1 MTWDNQTECDFGMNT
16 DTTQLVRERLAQQRV
31 KQEKLDFAQRVL
43 LLSEWN
49 TDEEA
54 LKKRIGEIGLEYVQR
69 VNELLFTK

>member
-43 LLSEWN
+43 LLSE
-49 TDEEA
+49 
-54 LKKRIGEIGLEYVQR
+54 
-69 VNELLFTK
+69 